1 MNYLSNDK
9 KMEGSN
15 IIKLP
20 PLLKEPGEVIIK
32 EIDYHELVNTL
43 FFNRFLKD
51 K

>member
-20 PLLKEPGEVIIK
+20 ILKEPGEVIIK

-43 FFNRFLKD
+43 F
-51 K
+51 